1 MSSKLQSVRAGSE
14 TSAKLWRTG
23 LLTAFVYLLTL
34 LFYIK
39 GPQSHGR
46 TAKELFAWFL
56 VLSLLFLFWKG
67 YGAVTQ
73 SNGVEDLRVMIGFAC
88 LFCLICFF
96 IFPFH
101 STDVFGYINRGWQQV
116 HYGQNPYIYRVGDIP
131 QWQQDPMLW
140 DHWIY
145 NPNPYGFLF
154 SLLCRLLALIGSG
167 HWWLTLLLF
176 KSVNVL
182 AYGLTGWLVYA
193 GARRLGQARPFRTLY
208 LFLWNPL
215 ILMHHIANGH
225 NDILA
230 GCLLALSM
238 YLAIVGAGVWI
249 IPVLVAATLLK
260 YGPALLLLPAFIYVW
275 KKHGWKTAFLGC
287 LLGALILVLSCIP
300 YIHEWRQFRLTD
312 IQDNAT
318 LIDNSLHSF
327 LIHIYENIVRLIP
340 PLKAFHKLVDTAIK
354 AALRLGLIIFFV
366 VQVWRLLRRDCSTRV
381 LLEKS
386 ALIMFVLICVAS
398 SKFNAWYLG
407 MILPPALL
415 LEERNWL
422 RRLVV
427 LITCS
432 ELFSLTFFKQ
442 AYILNYFA
450 MLLVPTWIIYRQVGR
465 ERASARG
472 AGRHHQGS
480 EITFSRL

>member
-1 MSSKLQSVRAGSE
+1 MLAKLQSSLSGSE
-14 TSAKLWRTG
+14 TSAKLLKTG
-23 LLTAFVYLLTL
+23 LLTACVYLLTL

-39 GPQSHGR
+39 GPLSRGR
-46 TAKELFAWFL
+46 TAKELFAWFFT
-56 VLSLLFLFWKG
+56 LSLLWLFWNGYKTIKG
-67 YGAVTQ
+67 AKGEEA
-73 SNGVEDLRVMIGFAC
+73 LRTVVIFAC
-88 LFCLICFF
+88 VFALIAFF

-101 STDVFGYINRGWQQV
+101 STDVFGYVNRGWQQV

-131 QWQQDPMLW
+131 GWQQDPMLW

-154 SLLCRLLALIGSG
+154 SLLCRLFALIGNG

-176 KSVNVL
+176 KAVNVM
-182 AYGLTGWLVYA
+182 AYAFTGWLVYA
-193 GARRLGQARPFRTLY
+193 GAKRLGQPRPLVTLY

-230 GCLLALSM
+230 GCMVALGM
-238 YLAIVGAGVWI
+238 YLAIIGAGVWI

-275 KKHGWKTAFLGC
+275 KNYGWKTALTGC
-287 LLGALILVLSCIP
+287 LLGAALLVLSSLP

-327 LIHIYENIVRLIP
+327 LIHIYENIARLIP
-340 PLKAFHKLVDTAIK
+340 PLAAFHKLIDIAIK
-354 AALRLGLIIFFV
+354 TALRLGLIIFFI
-366 VQVWRLLRRDCSTRV
+366 VQIWSMLRKKCTTKL
-381 LLEKS
+381 LLETS

-407 MILPPALL
+407 MLLPLSLL
-415 LEERNWL
+415 LEERHWL
-422 RRLVV
+422 RRLVL
-427 LITCS
+427 LISCT

-450 MLLVPTWIIYRQVGR
+450 MLLLPTLIIHRQLRR
-465 ERASARG
+465 ERTASLDESPLAINPTAARCP
-472 AGRHHQGS
+472 
-480 EITFSRL
+480 

>member
-1 MSSKLQSVRAGSE
+1 MLSKLQSFLSGSE
-14 TSAKLWRTG
+14 TSTKLLKTG
-23 LLTAFVYLLTL
+23 LLTACVYLLTL

-39 GPQSHGR
+39 GPLSHGR
-46 TAKELFAWFL
+46 TAKELFAWFF
-56 VLSLLFLFWKG
+56 VLSLLWLFWQG
-67 YGAVTQ
+67 YGVVKRATDA
-73 SNGVEDLRVMIGFAC
+73 EALRTVVVFAC
-88 LFCLICFF
+88 VFSLIAFF

-131 QWQQDPMLW
+131 QWQQDQMLW

-182 AYGLTGWLVYA
+182 AYGFTGWLVYA
-193 GARRLGQARPFRTLY
+193 GARRLGQSRPVMTLY

-230 GCLLALSM
+230 GCMVALSM
-238 YLAIVGAGVWI
+238 YLAITGAGVWI

-275 KKHGWKTAFLGC
+275 KNHGWKIALTGC
-287 LLGALILVLSCIP
+287 LLGALILVLSSIP
-300 YIHEWRQFRLTD
+300 YIGDWRQFRLTD

-327 LIHIYENIVRLIP
+327 LIHIYENIARLIP
-340 PLKAFHKLVDTAIK
+340 PLNAFHGMVDTAIK

-366 VQVWRLLRRDCSTRV
+366 VQVWSMLRKKCSTKV
-381 LLEKS
+381 LMEKS

-407 MILPPALL
+407 MMLPLALL

-427 LITCS
+427 LISCS
-432 ELFSLTFFKQ
+432 ELLSLTFFKQ

-450 MLLVPTWIIYRQVGR
+450 MLLLPTWIIFRQVRR
-465 ERASARG
+465 ERAAINESDEELKSLPVSTA
-472 AGRHHQGS
+472 
-480 EITFSRL
+480 